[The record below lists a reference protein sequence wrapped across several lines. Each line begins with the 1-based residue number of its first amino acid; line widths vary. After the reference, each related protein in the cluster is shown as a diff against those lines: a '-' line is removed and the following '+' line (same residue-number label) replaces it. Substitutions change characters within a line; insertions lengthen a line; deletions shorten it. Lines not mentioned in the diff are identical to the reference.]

1 MSEKLKTLRIIHFAI
16 CAGTILAYIIV
27 GNISIDNLK
36 NVPNID
42 SSSIVYVI
50 IPVVAI
56 LIGNFL
62 FKSQLKK
69 IENNQK
75 LEDNFALYQTASIIR
90 WAILEGTAFFIL
102 FSKPDFTIFGIIL
115 IVYLVSL
122 MPTEERVKN
131 DLKKY

>member
-16 CAGTILAYIIV
+16 CAGTILAYIVI

-42 SSSIVYVI
+42 SSSIVYII
-50 IPVVAI
+50 IPVAAI
-56 LIGNFL
+56 LVGNFL

-75 LEDNFALYQTASIIR
+75 LEDNFALYQTASLIR
-90 WAILEGTAFFIL
+90 WAILEGMAFFIL
-102 FSKPDFTIFGIIL
+102 FSKPDFVIFGILL

-122 MPTEERVKN
+122 MPTEERIKN
-131 DLKKY
+131 DLKKF

>member
-1 MSEKLKTLRIIHFAI
+1 MSEKLKTLKIIHFAI
-16 CAGTILAYIIV
+16 CAGTILAYIVI

-50 IPVVAI
+50 IPVAAI

-69 IENNQK
+69 IE
-75 LEDNFALYQTASIIR
+75 DNFALYQTASLIR
-90 WAILEGTAFFIL
+90 WAILEGMAFFIL
-102 FSKPDFTIFGIIL
+102 FSKPDFVIFGILL

-122 MPTEERVKN
+122 MPTEERIKN
-131 DLKKY
+131 DLKKF

>member
-16 CAGTILAYIIV
+16 CAGTILTYIIV

-42 SSSIVYVI
+42 SSSIAYAI
-50 IPVVAI
+50 IPFVAI

-69 IENNQK
+69 IESNQK
-75 LEDNFALYQTASIIR
+75 LEDNFAPYQTASLIR
-90 WAILEGTAFFIL
+90 WAILEGMAFFIL
-102 FSKPDFTIFGIIL
+102 FSKPDFVIFGILL

-122 MPTEERVKN
+122 MPTEERMKN
-131 DLKKY
+131 DLKI